1 MAICGGPFRRRLA
14 PVKLCKD
21 RPVTVLRTARLT
33 LRPLL
38 PADAEAYAAMRYH
51 PEVARWLIAAP
62 GDPVDAACASI
73 GRFAE
78 QWTERG
84 YSPWGLFDDGRLI
97 GHCGLNHVAEF
108 DATEVLWALHPD
120 AWGKGYAT
128 EAARAAVAFGF
139 DTIGL
144 ELIFAITKPDNL
156 ASQAV
161 VKRLGLTYR
170 KNVAYRGLD
179 VRWFDVTRQAWDRG

>member
-1 MAICGGPFRRRLA
+1 M
-14 PVKLCKD
+14 
-21 RPVTVLRTARLT
+21 TVLKTDRLT
-33 LRPLL
+33 LRPLV
-38 PADAEAYAAMRYH
+38 PEDAAEYAAMRYH
-51 PEVARWLIAAP
+51 PEVAAWLMPATI
-62 GDPVDAACASI
+62 DPVEAARASI

-84 YSPWGLFDDGRLI
+84 YSPWAVVADGRI
-97 GHCGLNHVAEF
+97 VGHCGLNHVPEF
-108 DATEVLWALHPD
+108 DETEVLWALHPD

-128 EAARAAVAFGF
+128 EAARASVAFGF

-144 ELIFAITKPDNL
+144 DLIFAITKPDNM

-170 KNVAYRGLD
+170 KNVAYRGFAE
-179 VRWFDVTRQAWDRG
+179 VRWFDVTREAWKPA